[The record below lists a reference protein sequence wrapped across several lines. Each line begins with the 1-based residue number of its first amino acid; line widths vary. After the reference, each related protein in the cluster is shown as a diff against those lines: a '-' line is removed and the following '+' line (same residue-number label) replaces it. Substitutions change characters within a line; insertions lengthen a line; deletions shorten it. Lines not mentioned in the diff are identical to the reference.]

1 MADECCVSK
10 YMNDIMH
17 SRIIYCEL
25 SLSEPLKTWIMTGL
39 CVKDV
44 LHLKLSIYLYLIK
57 LQHLRLDKSYYD
69 FGFILINRAA
79 LHQTT

>member
-1 MADECCVSK
+1 
-10 YMNDIMH
+10 
-17 SRIIYCEL
+17 
-25 SLSEPLKTWIMTGL
+25 MTGL

-44 LHLKLSIYLYLIK
+44 LHLKLSVYLYLIK